1 MTEPIEEEEKLV
13 ASIVEEDEE
22 MALVVVNH
30 NQANYKKHWVVDSGC
45 ANHMTGDNEK
55 LQTMS
60 NYKGRKVVVTAN
72 NTRLLIAHIGEMIIT
87 PHNNDKQVP
96 LKKVYHV
103 SGVKKNLLSV
113 TQLADEGIKGAN
125 SYWYT
130 KHGGP
135 SHIPWIP

>member
-60 NYKGRKVVVTAN
+60 KYKGRKVVVTAN
-72 NTRLLIAHIGEMIIT
+72 NTRLLIAHNER
-87 PHNNDKQVP
+87 
-96 LKKVYHV
+96 
-103 SGVKKNLLSV
+103 
-113 TQLADEGIKGAN
+113 
-125 SYWYT
+125 
-130 KHGGP
+130 
-135 SHIPWIP
+135 

>member
-1 MTEPIEEEEKLV
+1 VTEPIEEEEKLV

-60 NYKGRKVVVTAN
+60 NYKGK
-72 NTRLLIAHIGEMIIT
+72 
-87 PHNNDKQVP
+87 
-96 LKKVYHV
+96 
-103 SGVKKNLLSV
+103 
-113 TQLADEGIKGAN
+113 
-125 SYWYT
+125 
-130 KHGGP
+130 
-135 SHIPWIP
+135 